1 MKIDEQKL
9 AALHKN
15 LTTGGSPEKPD
26 IAKFLGVELDQITPY
41 VDALKAKYPKIYG
54 GEEKTSS
61 KAEPQSQITKVLLV
75 DPVTGIGE
83 QLAIK
88 SQKDGRIVVERI
100 VPPEPKEEVIVRIAG
115 KDVLVDLIKLRKL
128 KPTDQF
134 EGVTVQTLLVMG
146 AIAKGE

>member
-26 IAKFLGVELDQITPY
+26 IAKFLGVELDHITPY

-54 GEEKTSS
+54 GEEKAAKT
-61 KAEPQSQITKVLLV
+61 EPQPQITKVLLV

-88 SQKDGRIVVERI
+88 SQKDGRIVVEKI

>member
-9 AALHKN
+9 ASLHKN
-15 LTTGGSPEKPD
+15 LLNGGSPEKPD
-26 IAKFLGVELDQITPY
+26 IAKFLGLELDQITPY

-54 GEEKTSS
+54 GEEKAT
-61 KAEPQSQITKVLLV
+61 KTEPQPQITKVLLV

-88 SQKDGRIVVERI
+88 SQKDGRIVVEKI
-100 VPPEPKEEVIVRIAG
+100 VLPDPKDEVIVRIAG

-134 EGVTVQTLLVMG
+134 EGVSVQTLLVMG